1 MCVEQVSPGV
11 KNRSRV
17 PNILHNYK
25 EKGTEHIA

>member
-1 MCVEQVSPGV
+1 MCVEEVPLGV

-17 PNILHNYK
+17 PNILHNYI